1 MPHLLNADVGQYTLD
16 ADAKALLADV
26 PTSRA
31 DEVAQ
36 LIRERD
42 SLRVLH
48 EALLEVEHAAGLEDR
63 LRVFVEAVRRLG
75 FGRAVIVLRD
85 RGMNGKL
92 MVCAGLSGDEEAV
105 LRDNPVRGA
114 VWRRRLRMLERF
126 RVSQS
131 FYLEGRDPWVIEEFA
146 GGVPSALPSGPV
158 PVDGWDPGDMLFVPL
173 RGPDGAVIATLAL
186 DDPADRRRPSESLVR
201 TVELFGR
208 QVVHHIEQARLAA
221 LAERRAERLQRL
233 HEVGTTLA
241 RSLDEGEILRELA
254 RQMGRVVALDG
265 VVIAQPD
272 LDAGTVRTA
281 IRQVRGVDRPRPPAP
296 LGDGVVAEV
305 ARTGRAVRIDAYDA
319 ERSELAARDDLVGD
333 GGPAASVLAVPLR
346 LGRQLVGVLAVH
358 SSLPAAYGAED
369 EELLRTISAQAAT
382 ALANARLYA
391 ESEAERRQSDALVE
405 VARAV
410 GESLRPGEVL
420 RLILRHTTALLR
432 AKGACVALSRDDYLH
447 VVAAVGSVELVTGT
461 HFPIESTMMGRALRE
476 GVPVISNDV
485 GSDPHLYRHL
495 RRMTSIDNAVLV
507 PLVTSQGAI
516 GVIAAMDRDGGFGEA
531 DARILQ
537 RLADHVA
544 VAIVNA
550 RLFEEVAG
558 ATREWKVAF
567 DTLASGMAVLDEQ
580 GRIVRC
586 NARAVELADAGSF
599 PALLGREFHE
609 AVLGAP
615 APDDGL
621 LRRAIER
628 QETGGDTLTNAS
640 RNRVFE
646 LLAAPHPN
654 GGAVV
659 SFDDVTAHQTLA
671 ERYRR
676 VVDTAI
682 DAIVMT
688 DQERR
693 VTFANAAAHTLFGR
707 DTLVGTLT
715 DDLMSTAFVS
725 EGREHARRARAG
737 EPQQFECAIRR
748 PDGELRLASVASAP
762 IYEVGQVTGVVAS
775 MRDVTDERR
784 ARDAVADS
792 ERRYRSLFE
801 QAFDAIY
808 TLDRDRRFTSANDAT
823 CRLLG
828 LDHAQVLGSRSDA
841 HVAAD
846 DADDLTAR
854 FAASLRG
861 EPQLYECRLR
871 RADGTHA
878 QLSVTETAL
887 RHGDEVV
894 GVLGVARDVSFDR
907 ERADA
912 LERSE
917 ARYTRL
923 VEAASDA
930 IFTVDEEG
938 CFTAVNRALEVSL
951 GRTRQQLIG
960 THFTNA
966 VDERER
972 PAMWQLLVQTLH
984 GARTRRELRYTDAA
998 GRERRGSIVAT
1009 PILEHGRVMGALGI
1023 ARDVTEERALTEQL
1037 VQQEKLV
1044 AVGQLVSGVAHELN
1058 NPLAGVLTFAE
1069 LLLEAPPDDPEL
1081 HEAAR
1086 TIYTEAKRAARIVSN
1101 LLTFARQHAPERAST
1116 DLNRVLLDALELR
1129 RYSLRVQQVDIVLD
1143 LDYDLPCTWAD
1154 PFQLQQVFLNLIA
1167 NAEHALGASPA
1178 DRRLTVRT
1186 RRRGGLL
1193 EAIVEDSGPGIPAD
1207 QLERIFNPF
1216 YTTKPTGQGTGLG
1229 LSISDGIVKQH
1240 GGRLRAESAAG
1251 AGATFVLELPLVAPP
1266 ATPRAGADADDAPA
1280 HAHEPALPP
1289 ATMSGRMVLVVD
1301 DEPAIRG
1308 AVARYLRTRG
1318 HTVALADSGAAA
1330 LAVLAER
1337 PFDAVL
1343 LDLRMLDMSGDAVYA
1358 ELVRRDP
1365 RQAERVAFLSGD
1377 VKGSGAHAFVETS
1390 GRPWLAKP
1398 FLLDELSAMME
1409 PLLETPYTR

>member
-1 MPHLLNADVGQYTLD
+1 MPHLHNAAPPPYTS
-16 ADAKALLADV
+16 A
-26 PTSRA
+26 PPEHA
-31 DEVAQ
+31 DELAQ
-36 LIRERD
+36 LVRERD

-48 EALLEVEHAAGLEDR
+48 EALLEVEHAAGLEAR
-63 LRVFVEAVRRLG
+63 LRVLVEAVRRLG

-85 RGMNGKL
+85 AGMNARL
-92 MVCAGLSGDEEAV
+92 VVSAGVADGDEATLYAE
-105 LRDNPVRGA
+105 PVRGT

-131 FYLEGRDPWVIEEFA
+131 YYLEARDPWVIAEFGA
-146 GGVPSALPSGPV
+146 AAAVAPLTAPGGPAA
-158 PVDGWDPGDMLFVPL
+158 WDARDLLLVPL
-173 RGPDGAVIATLAL
+173 FGPDATVVATLAV
-186 DDPADRRRPSESLVR
+186 DDPADHRRPAESLVR

-208 QVVHHIEQARLAA
+208 QVVHHIEQARLLE

-254 RQMGRVVALDG
+254 RQMGRVVAVDG
-265 VVIAQPD
+265 VVIAHPD

-281 IRQVRGVDRPRPPAP
+281 IRRVRGVDLPAGTVP
-296 LGDGVVAEV
+296 LGRGVIAEV
-305 ARTGRAVRIDAYDA
+305 ARTGRAVRLDEYDPQ
-319 ERSELAARDDLVGD
+319 RDELAAHDDLVGT

-346 LGRQLVGVLAVH
+346 LGMQLVAVLAVH
-358 SSLPAAYGAED
+358 SAKAGAYSVED
-369 EELLRTISAQAAT
+369 EELLRTIAAQAAT

-391 ESEAERRQSDALVE
+391 ESEAQRRQSEALVE

-432 AKGACVALSRDDYLH
+432 AKGACVALRRDDYLH
-447 VVAAVGSVELVTGT
+447 VVAAVGSVELVTGAHIPLEQT
-461 HFPIESTMMGRALRE
+461 VMGRPVLE
-476 GVPVISNDV
+476 GAQVIANDV
-485 GSDPHLYRHL
+485 ESDAQQFRHL
-495 RRMTSIDNAVLV
+495 RRLTRIQNAVLV

-516 GVIAAMDRDGGFGEA
+516 GVIAAMNRDDDFTEA
-531 DARILQ
+531 DARVLQ

-580 GRIVRC
+580 GRILRC
-586 NARAVELADAGSF
+586 NARAVELAGAGSF
-599 PALLGREFHE
+599 PALLGRDFHE

-615 APDDGL
+615 APAESV
-621 LRRAIER
+621 LRRALDR
-628 QETGGDTLTNAS
+628 QETGRATVGNTVRGRLFD
-640 RNRVFE
+640 

-659 SFDDVTAHQTLA
+659 SFDDVTAHHALV
-671 ERYRR
+671 ERYRG
-676 VVDTAI
+676 VVETAR
-682 DAIVMT
+682 DAIVIS
-688 DQERR
+688 DLDRR
-693 VTFANAAAHTLFGR
+693 VSFANSAALALFGR
-707 DTLVGTLT
+707 GPSLVGATI
-715 DDLMSTAFVS
+715 DDLVPPQLAGDVD
-725 EGREHARRARAG
+725 ARARLTITG
-737 EPQQFECAIRR
+737 ESQRFESVVTRL
-748 PDGELRLASVASAP
+748 DGEQRVVSIATAPLR
-762 IYEVGQVTGVVAS
+762 EVGQTTGVVAS
-775 MRDVTDERR
+775 LRDVTDERR
-784 ARDAVADS
+784 ARDEVADS

-823 CRLLG
+823 CRLIG
-828 LDHAQVLGSRSDA
+828 LPREQIVGSSPA
-841 HVAAD
+841 VHVEEEARAESTD
-846 DADDLTAR
+846 R
-854 FAASLRG
+854 FAATLAG
-861 EPQLYECRLR
+861 EAQLYELRVRLPDGR
-871 RADGTHA
+871 RAL
-878 QLSVTETAL
+878 LSITETPL
-887 RHGDEVV
+887 RHGDEIV
-894 GVLGVARDVSFDR
+894 GVLGVARDVSADR
-907 ERADA
+907 ERAAA

-923 VEAASDA
+923 VEVASDA

-938 CFTAVNRALEVSL
+938 CFTSVNRSLEIAL
-951 GRTRQQLIG
+951 GRTRQELLG
-960 THFTNA
+960 THFTA
-966 VDERER
+966 VVDERER
-972 PAMWQLLVQTLH
+972 PGMWQLLVRTLH
-984 GARTRRELRYTDAA
+984 SARTRGELRYTDAH
-998 GRERRGSIVAT
+998 GLERRGSIVAT
-1009 PILEHGRVMGALGI
+1009 PILEDGRVMGALGI
-1023 ARDVTEERALTEQL
+1023 ARDVTEERLLTEQL
-1037 VQQEKLV
+1037 VQQEKLA

-1058 NPLAGVLTFAE
+1058 NPLAGVLAFAE
-1069 LLLEAPPDDPEL
+1069 LMLEPPPEDPEL

-1129 RYSLRVQQVDIVLD
+1129 RYSLRVQQVDIVVE

-1154 PFQLQQVFLNLIA
+1154 PFQLQQVFLNLIG
-1167 NAEHALGASPA
+1167 NAEQALAAAAG

-1186 RRRGGLL
+1186 HRRGGVLH
-1193 EAIVEDSGPGIPAD
+1193 ATVEDTGPGIPAD

-1216 YTTKPTGQGTGLG
+1216 STTKPTGQGTGLG
-1229 LSISDGIVKQH
+1229 LSISDGIVRQH
-1240 GGRLRAESAAG
+1240 GGRLRAESAPG
-1251 AGATFVLELPLVAPP
+1251 AGATFVLELPLVTPP
-1266 ATPRAGADADDAPA
+1266 AAAAEVHAAADDA
-1280 HAHEPALPP
+1280 HDHSLPP
-1289 ATMSGRMVLVVD
+1289 ASASGRTVLVVD

-1330 LAVLAER
+1330 LAALAER

-1358 ELVRRDP
+1358 ELARRDP

-1377 VKGSGAHAFVETS
+1377 VHGGAAREFVEAS
-1390 GRPWLAKP
+1390 GRPWLVKP
-1398 FLLDELSAMME
+1398 FLLDELSA
-1409 PLLETPYTR
+1409 LLDTLFETPHAR